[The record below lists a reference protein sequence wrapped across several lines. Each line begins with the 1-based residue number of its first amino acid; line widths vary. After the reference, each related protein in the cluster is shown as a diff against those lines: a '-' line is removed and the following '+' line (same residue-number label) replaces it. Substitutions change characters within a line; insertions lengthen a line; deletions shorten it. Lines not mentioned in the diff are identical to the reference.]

1 MNTGAG
7 GAVAGALLAGVIAG
21 CGGGSHAPTPGER
34 LLIQQNKDYAKDY
47 SRTTCRQYETTLT
60 EGERTAA
67 AAQALI
73 RLRANDGLPA
83 PSDAGVSKFEAGIDG
98 ACQAIPSQSL
108 VHAVVFVYQ
117 H

>member
-1 MNTGAG
+1 MTRGPIVVG
-7 GAVAGALLAGVIAG
+7 LVLAGALTG

-34 LLIQQNKDYAKDY
+34 LLIQQSKDY
-47 SRTTCRQYETTLT
+47 SKDYSHTTCRQFETTLT

-73 RLRANDGLPA
+73 RLRDDDGLPA
-83 PSDAGVSKFEAGIDG
+83 PSDAEVSDFEAGIVG

-108 VHAVVFVYQ
+108 VHAAVFVYQ